1 MLLPRDR
8 SASSDVSTRVATVAC
23 ARHPP
28 RMVWAFLDRWGGLL
42 VLQGIAKGDPNETMN
57 AIDDAFGEARASIL
71 DVHFFS
77 GVHVSFSFEVLG
89 TDVSTLRTAIERA
102 GIVLDETSLGALA
115 EAATLDRSL
124 NGTLAV
130 TFAHGD
136 PNVRHEIPKVP
147 G

>member
-1 MLLPRDR
+1 
-8 SASSDVSTRVATVAC
+8 VSTRVATLAR
-23 ARHPP
+23 ARHPSG
-28 RMVWAFLDRWGGLL
+28 MVWAFLDRWGGLL

-77 GVHVSFSFEVLG
+77 GVHVSFSFEVHG
-89 TDVSTLRTAIERA
+89 SDVSTLGEALGRA
-102 GIVLDETSLGALA
+102 GVALDETSLGALG
-115 EAATLDRSL
+115 EAKELDRAIT
-124 NGTLAV
+124 GTLAV